1 MTFDRQG
8 IGGIQRDE
16 VRNDFLIFGDCIK
29 LMTELFSE
37 NWMAYRIASRLKF
50 SRSSRDIS

>member
-1 MTFDRQG
+1 M
-8 IGGIQRDE
+8 GGIQRDE

-50 SRSSRDIS
+50 SRSSRDISEII